1 MVQQAEAWDG
11 HEEPGGK
18 GGDGGH
24 GMPATPAARHRPRW
38 FAPAAWVL
46 TLAGLAISAYLAVAH
61 YREDTLVC
69 TTTSTVDCHSVTTSE
84 YSELAGIPL
93 PLLGLAFFA
102 GFAVLITPAALR
114 SPHPLPRWGRL
125 ASVIVG
131 LLFVVYLVTVELAVL
146 HKICLWCTGVHAVT
160 VLLFVLVL
168 VDEFRRIGA
177 TEEPAG

>member
-1 MVQQAEAWDG
+1 MVQQADRRDG
-11 HEEPGGK
+11 HDEPGE
-18 GGDGGH
+18 GGGEGG
-24 GMPATPAARHRPRW
+24 GMPGSVARPRW

-46 TLAGLAISAYLAVAH
+46 TLVGLVISAYLAVAH

-114 SPHPLPRWGRL
+114 SPRPVFRWGRL
-125 ASVIVG
+125 ASVIAG
-131 LLFVVYLVTVELAVL
+131 LLFVVYLVTAELAVL

-168 VDEFRRIGA
+168 FDEFRRIGA